1 MSLEQDI
8 MVELKAAMLAK
19 NEAGLRALRAIKA
32 AILNA
37 KTSGSGTEL
46 TADDEMKILQKLVK
60 QRKESLEIYQQ
71 QQRDDLA
78 KTEMEE
84 LQVIEK
90 FLPQMMTEEE
100 IKSALT
106 GIIESVGAKSPADM
120 GKVMG
125 AANKQFAGKADNRI
139 VSTLVKQLLGG

>member
-60 QRKESLEIYQQ
+60 SRKESLEIYQQ

-78 KTEMEE
+78 KTEIEE

-90 FLPQMMTEEE
+90 FLPQMMTEDE
-100 IKSALT
+100 IKAALT